1 MPKVKIPRKSTVQDM
16 APMCDM
22 AFLLLNFFILTSNFT
37 QKEPAIIDTPK
48 SISEIKIPET
58 NVMKILVDS
67 KGKVFWGID
76 KQADRIEVL
85 RKMGEIY
92 NISFTDEEYK
102 RFSVVGSFGVPMSAM
117 KTFLAMSPE
126 QRDSKESA
134 LGIPCDSL
142 DNQLKDWVSAAR
154 SVNKELRIAIKGDK
168 STTYPAIKKVMG
180 TLQDVNENRFNL
192 ITGLEAEQELI
203 PTKK

>member
-58 NVMKILVDS
+58 NVMKILVDD

-85 RKMGEIY
+85 RK
-92 NISFTDEEYK
+92 K
-102 RFSVVGSFGVPMSAM
+102 VGS
-117 KTFLAMSPE
+117 
-126 QRDSKESA
+126 
-134 LGIPCDSL
+134 
-142 DNQLKDWVSAAR
+142 
-154 SVNKELRIAIKGDK
+154 
-168 STTYPAIKKVMG
+168 
-180 TLQDVNENRFNL
+180 
-192 ITGLEAEQELI
+192 
-203 PTKK
+203 